1 MGFAILGSAEPKYLA
16 ATDILIGDMSNIN
29 YEFLLFNRPVILLA
43 NDWIKKYF
51 PDFGIKA
58 SIDDMEEA
66 ILRSI
71 KNPNEFEKERKF
83 WLDIAISNPENGAS
97 KKYIDI
103 ALEKSKFKNPRFVL
117 LDGNN
122 AVRKTNLDPLFN
134 ELKRRKLD
142 VIMTAKLKD
151 IKKRYEETIFIGA
164 HFDDL
169 KKINY
174 GYRIHIDHDLKAPST
189 ANLAQAVKDYKN
201 NKYFDNIQLHI
212 TTGTGGKQRT
222 QFVLGKNKDR
232 VVVGGY
238 AKADDLISSNHPGI
252 KAEICKELGFDVN
265 KPLVTYAPAGPKKY
279 MKPGGSYSETVL
291 RKLKAMSE
299 SHPDFNLLV
308 KIKYKKGAPI
318 SELINKQMKKAY
330 STYRT
335 IRYSD
340 GGKEWEI
347 IINNILNKKQ

>member
-1 MGFAILGSAEPKYLA
+1 MGFAIIGSAEARYLA

-43 NDWIKKYF
+43 NDWIIKYF
-51 PDFGIKA
+51 PDFGIKT
-58 SIDDMEEA
+58 SIDKMEEA

-71 KNPNEFEKERKF
+71 KNPNEFENERKF
-83 WLDIAISNPENGAS
+83 WLDIAIANPENGAS

-103 ALEKSKFKNPRFVL
+103 ALEKSNFKNPKFAL

-134 ELKRRKLD
+134 ELKRRKLN
-142 VIMTAKLKD
+142 VTMTSGIKD
-151 IKKRYEETIFIGA
+151 LNQCYEETVFFGA

-174 GYRIHIDHDLKAPST
+174 GYSIHIDHDLKAPST
-189 ANLAQAVKDYKN
+189 ANLAQAVKDYKKN
-201 NKYFDNIQLHI
+201 QYFDNIQLHI
-212 TTGTGGKQRT
+212 TTGTGGEHRT

-232 VVVGGY
+232 VVIGGY

-252 KAEICKELGFDVN
+252 KAEVCKELGFDVN
-265 KPLVTYAPAGPKKY
+265 KPLVTYAPAGPKNY

-291 RKLKAMSE
+291 RKLKEMSE
-299 SHPDFNLLV
+299 NHPDFNLLV
-308 KIKYKKGAPI
+308 KIKYKKDSTI
-318 SELINKQMKKAY
+318 SELINKQLKKAY

-335 IRYSD
+335 LRYSD
-340 GGKEWEI
+340 SGKEWEM